1 MAFTCLIEFE
11 PRGQQRLQR
20 AVMKVLGDFAA
31 VTPVGLHCL
40 RKQLTGHLL
49 QRLHPRG
56 PTGEHVTQRGHR
68 DGQPEQKA
76 EMRVHHVRQADL
88 VVPFGI
94 EDPHREIAQRR
105 NGSDDRRQR
114 RPVLKRHGDRQR
126 EEDPQQCRGR
136 ATRHRHSLMITNRS
150 TAVDA
155 QSPHRGTGPFSTAI
169 SHTSAATAYT
179 PRITA
184 YNPGSQWSTSQIQT
198 STAIRPINGSR
209 RIAETRTGSAAK

>member
-31 VTPVGLHCL
+31 VTLVGLHCL

-88 VVPFGI
+88 VVAFGI

-114 RPVLKRHGDRQR
+114 RPVLKRHGDRQQ
-126 EEDPQQCRGR
+126 EEDPQQRRGR
-136 ATRHRHSLMITNRS
+136 AARQQAQREATKKRS
-150 TAVDA
+150 RRSAIHTVEVMSATSCPANYGVD
-155 QSPHRGTGPFSTAI
+155 RD
-169 SHTSAATAYT
+169 SAART
-179 PRITA
+179 R
-184 YNPGSQWSTSQIQT
+184 
-198 STAIRPINGSR
+198 SR
-209 RIAETRTGSAAK
+209 MLGG